1 MYPPAEITRVRTL
14 LRKIEDNLGLEME
27 AEDVARKTWG
37 ESSALKATCRR

>member
-1 MYPPAEITRVRTL
+1 MDLPAEITRVRTL

-27 AEDVARKTWG
+27 AEDVGRKTWG

>member
-1 MYPPAEITRVRTL
+1 MDLPAEITRVRTL